1 MSISIRHAEPAAAG
15 TGGERVALGLVLGVW
30 FLAAAGA
37 ADAGWLIAAP
47 GRPPLAVFAAI
58 AVPVGLFSAAYA
70 LSRRFREYVRA
81 GDPVLLTYIQA
92 WRVIGLVFL
101 VLMSFGLLPGAFAV
115 PAGWGDVAVGVS
127 APFVARWLAV
137 RGAGRIGWSVIGWHL
152 LGILDFA
159 GAVGTATAVR
169 TAGGL
174 DGDRM
179 DIMVRLPLSLIPT
192 FGVPVFFI
200 LHLAAIAQVR
210 ASQRAAESVGVRA
223 VLESVA

>member
-137 RGAGRIGWSVIGWHL
+137 RGAGRIGWSGLCRGRWHGNRGAHRRRSRRRPDGHHGPIAAEPDPHVRGAGVL
-152 LGILDFA
+152 HSALGSDRTGPGVAA
-159 GAVGTATAVR
+159 GR
-169 TAGGL
+169 
-174 DGDRM
+174 
-179 DIMVRLPLSLIPT
+179 
-192 FGVPVFFI
+192 
-200 LHLAAIAQVR
+200 AARRR
-210 ASQRAAESVGVRA
+210 ASGARKRRLAD
-223 VLESVA
+223 